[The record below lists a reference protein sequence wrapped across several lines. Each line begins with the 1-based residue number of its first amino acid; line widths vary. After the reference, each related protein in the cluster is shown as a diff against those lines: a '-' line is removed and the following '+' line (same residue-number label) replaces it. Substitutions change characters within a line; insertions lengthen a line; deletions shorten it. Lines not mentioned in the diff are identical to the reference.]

1 MKMSEKIFH
10 CRQREGLS
18 QEALAE
24 RLGVS
29 RQAVSRWECG
39 ETTPEPAKIL
49 LIARTF
55 GVTADWLLD
64 DEQAITEPQTLESPL
79 SPPTEPNHT
88 LLIPPP
94 RRRNE
99 LVGGIIL
106 LCVGL
111 VCLAFFG
118 VVMLFGMRLTAAR
131 TLNVFLFPLAL
142 ICLVPGIVLSIL
154 GLVYILRELRRKNE
168 KNP

>member
-94 RRRNE
+94 KKKNA
-99 LVGGIIL
+99 LPIGIIL
-106 LCVGL
+106 LCIGAA
-111 VCLAFFG
+111 CLLFFG
-118 VVMLFGMRLTAAR
+118 AVYMISTRLVGIR
-131 TLNVFLFPLAL
+131 FFSILVFPAAL
-142 ICLVPGIVLSIL
+142 ICFGGGIGMTASGIFFIV
-154 GLVYILRELRRKNE
+154 RALRRRS
-168 KNP
+168 